1 MRRPTT
7 AGQGRG
13 AAELPTPFE
22 AHADTSRHGPL
33 FWTGVG
39 IGWLVIG
46 FGVWSLITKPGAT
59 HPPEAAAWIV
69 GLALAHDLVLAP
81 IALTVAWILRRVVPR
96 IARGLVLG
104 ALAISAIVAL
114 YALPLVRRFG
124 AQADNPSF
132 LPRNAGA
139 GLVLVIALV
148 WAAAALLLA
157 ARLWGRPEP
166 RGGAR

>member
-1 MRRPTT
+1 M
-7 AGQGRG
+7 
-13 AAELPTPFE
+13 
-22 AHADTSRHGPL
+22 
-33 FWTGVG
+33 
-39 IGWLVIG
+39 
-46 FGVWSLITKPGAT
+46 
-59 HPPEAAAWIV
+59 
-69 GLALAHDLVLAP
+69 LAP
-81 IALTVAWILRRVVPR
+81 IALSVAWILRRVVPR